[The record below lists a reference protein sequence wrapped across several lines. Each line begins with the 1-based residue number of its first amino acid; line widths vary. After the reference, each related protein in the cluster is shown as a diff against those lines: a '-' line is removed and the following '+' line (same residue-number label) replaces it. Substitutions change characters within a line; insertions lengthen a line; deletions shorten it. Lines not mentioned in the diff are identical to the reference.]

1 MSLEVHR
8 HDAPIDELEAD
19 WDRLV
24 EPDHPG
30 AAFRS
35 FPWIAAFYR
44 HARPGV
50 EPCVLVAREAGQ
62 VAGILPLYRESSVL
76 GGRWLRLA
84 GDGVVGSDFLGVVAR
99 AADEERVADGFART
113 LAKETYDELCLDGV
127 LDGDPLATRLARRLR
142 AAVRFRSV
150 CPAVKI
156 GGSFG
161 DYLARRPSGAGAQ
174 WARRRRWLERQPG
187 FRHDTYNRLGPLTR
201 ALAELV
207 ELHLARWEH
216 GSTAIDGDRV
226 ERFHLEAL
234 RGLAR
239 RGWARIDI
247 LSVGDMPVA
256 ALYGF
261 RHGNRYAFYQAGRD
275 PAWGQRSVGTVLLGM
290 VLERCFAEKL
300 DEFDFLH
307 GDESYKLAW
316 ATTARNTVTVRASG
330 RSARAVASRWSRAA
344 WEHARG
350 VARLEPRGHQAKIE

>member
-1 MSLEVHR
+1 MSLDIRR
-8 HDAPIDELEAD
+8 HEAPIDELEAD
-19 WDRLV
+19 WDRLI

-44 HARPGV
+44 HARPCV

-62 VAGILPLYRESSVL
+62 VVGILPLYRESTVL

-84 GDGVVGSDFLGVVAR
+84 GDGIVGSDFLGVVAR

-113 LAKETYDELCLDGV
+113 LAREPFDELYLDGV
-127 LDGDPLATRLARRLR
+127 LDGDPLASRLARRLR

-150 CPAVKI
+150 CPAVTI
-156 GGSFG
+156 GGSFRE
-161 DYLARRPSGAGAQ
+161 YLAGRPAGVGTQ

-187 FRHDTYNRLGPLTR
+187 FRLETHTRPGSLAR

-207 ELHLARWEH
+207 ELHLARWDH
-216 GSTAIDGDRV
+216 ASTAVDGERV

-261 RHGNRYAFYQAGRD
+261 RHGRRYAFYQAGRD
-275 PAWGQRSVGTVLLGM
+275 PAWRQRSVGTVLLGM

-300 DEFDFLH
+300 AEFDFLH

-316 ATTARNTVTVRASG
+316 ATTARNTVTVCASA
-330 RSARAVASRWSRAA
+330 RSVRAVASRWSRMA
-344 WEHARG
+344 WQHARG
-350 VARLEPRGHQAKIE
+350 VARWI